1 MDPNNNQFNTQNSSN
16 YPFSYQ
22 NPNNYQHPN
31 QFSNQHPQNPN
42 QFPNQNP
49 QNMPN
54 FGYASNFNHPSSVPN
69 NFHPYSR
76 SMMGYPSQTPPF
88 NGYMPMM
95 NENFQSVGE
104 YPEFSSQINRGGMT
118 RANEVT
124 PIPEDNLLRA
134 RKTSNHHGTL
144 NKIWC

>member
-1 MDPNNNQFNTQNSSN
+1 MAHNNNQFNTQNYSD

-22 NPNNYQHPN
+22 NPNHYQHPN
-31 QFSNQHPQNPN
+31 QFPNQHTQNPN
-42 QFPNQNP
+42 QFPNQHP

-54 FGYASNFNHPSSVPN
+54 FGFASNFNHSSSVPN
-69 NFHPYSR
+69 NFNPYHR

-88 NGYMPMM
+88 NDYMPMV

-104 YPEFSSQINRGGMT
+104 YPEYSTQINRGGMT

-124 PIPEDNLLRA
+124 QIPEDTTPKSKRNQQP
-134 RKTSNHHGTL
+134 T
-144 NKIWC
+144 